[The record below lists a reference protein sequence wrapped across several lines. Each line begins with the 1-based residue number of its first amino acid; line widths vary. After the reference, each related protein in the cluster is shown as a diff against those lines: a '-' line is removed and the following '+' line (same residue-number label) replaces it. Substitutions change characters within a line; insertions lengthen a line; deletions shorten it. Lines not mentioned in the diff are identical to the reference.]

1 MVDLAK
7 SSPMSYRILI
17 SVAKVPEFESQFE
30 AKITFQIAKWQGTS
44 RYPAIFDLESDLGI
58 RLLLYIVLRS

>member
-1 MVDLAK
+1 
-7 SSPMSYRILI
+7 MSYRILI

-44 RYPAIFDLESDLGI
+44 EVPCHFAIWKVIWGLGFCHI
-58 RLLLYIVLRS
+58 